1 MKPATIAKLALAG
14 GGLLVFGIG
23 IRFDNMAMRWTGV
36 ALVIVAWLLRF
47 VKDPPTGVQ

>member
-23 IRFDNMAMRWTGV
+23 IRFENIAMRWTGV
-36 ALVIVAWLLRF
+36 ALVAVAWLLRF
-47 VKDPPTGVQ
+47 VKDTPTGEL

>member
-47 VKDPPTGVQ
+47 VKDRPTGVQ